1 MHTWIPFDYTDV
13 IFTQVSMV
21 NNYFSIE
28 NQSDKKRKRL
38 KIQILNCYH
47 NSLGYRTPTKPVAS
61 NSKSQALLINLI
73 LLASYWDRKKSSLK
87 KRNAI
92 RPGKKMLLRFPSTNW
107 LNSFLTWGNLH
118 TDWMLLEKLPPQINS
133 LFLVSKNLLVVFYN
147 LLPWISTLEDL
158 QVTLNLK

>member
-1 MHTWIPFDYTDV
+1 
-13 IFTQVSMV
+13 
-21 NNYFSIE
+21 
-28 NQSDKKRKRL
+28 
-38 KIQILNCYH
+38 
-47 NSLGYRTPTKPVAS
+47 
-61 NSKSQALLINLI
+61 
-73 LLASYWDRKKSSLK
+73 
-87 KRNAI
+87 
-92 RPGKKMLLRFPSTNW
+92 MLLRFPSTNW